1 MRKPPVTD
9 GFRILSTVYGWR
21 YKMKKILCLAVFLL
35 MAVNVSVFAE
45 TNGINAVNL
54 PNQNQEQT
62 QDKFQNAK
70 YRSACFASAV
80 INGDARLVESFIN
93 LGYDVNTKHASVPVI
108 FLAVQQNQNEILE
121 LLLANG
127 ANPDSTYLSEP
138 VVMFAV
144 MKENLEALNLL
155 LKYGAKVNSNIEGDN
170 LLREAIRKHNAEMV
184 QLLVNYKVDVN
195 KEVFGKT
202 PLNYAIQQKRADI
215 VEILLKAGAKPD
227 GQTEK
232 LLKKSKAP
240 QMRLLFEQN

>member
-1 MRKPPVTD
+1 
-9 GFRILSTVYGWR
+9 
-21 YKMKKILCLAVFLL
+21 MKKTLCLAIFLL
-35 MAVNVSVFAE
+35 MAVNVPIFAE

-54 PNQNQEQT
+54 PNQSQEQT
-62 QDKFQNAK
+62 QDKFQNTK
-70 YRSACFASAV
+70 YRSICFANAV
-80 INGDARLVESFIN
+80 INGDARLVESFIE
-93 LGYDVNTKHASVPVI
+93 LGYDMNSKIASIPVI
-108 FLAVQQNQNEILE
+108 VLAIQQNQNEILE
-121 LLLANG
+121 LMLEHG
-127 ANPDSTYLSEP
+127 ADPNTMFDSEP
-138 VVMFAV
+138 VAMFAV

-155 LKYGAKVNSNIEGDN
+155 LKYGAKVNLDIEGDN

-184 QLLVNYKVDVN
+184 QLLVNYKADVN

-227 GQTEK
+227 VQTEK